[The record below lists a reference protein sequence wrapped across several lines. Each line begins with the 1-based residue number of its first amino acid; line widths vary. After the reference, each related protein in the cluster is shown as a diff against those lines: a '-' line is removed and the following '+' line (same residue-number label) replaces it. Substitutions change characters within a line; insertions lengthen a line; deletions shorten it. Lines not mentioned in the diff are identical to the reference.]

1 MNESAVYNEADL
13 APFHKRLSD
22 LRQIIQQDAESNKHP
37 KAITKLLERQVNEAG
52 SLIFF
57 KLSLMSMNS
66 IQYQIDAVV
75 KQLQESLSVLSPEL
89 VTVHQRLVPIRRQ
102 LVPPTAEEGT
112 QKQAL
117 KPLQE
122 ALP

>member
-52 SLIFF
+52 SLIF
-57 KLSLMSMNS
+57 L
-66 IQYQIDAVV
+66 
-75 KQLQESLSVLSPEL
+75 
-89 VTVHQRLVPIRRQ
+89 
-102 LVPPTAEEGT
+102 
-112 QKQAL
+112 
-117 KPLQE
+117 
-122 ALP
+122 